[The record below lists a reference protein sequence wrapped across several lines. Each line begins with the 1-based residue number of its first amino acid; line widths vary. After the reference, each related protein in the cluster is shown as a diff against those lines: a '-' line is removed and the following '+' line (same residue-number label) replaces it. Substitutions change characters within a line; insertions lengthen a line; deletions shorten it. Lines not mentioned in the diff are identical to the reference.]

1 MILIIVFGVIG
12 FILSLL
18 VYGYIK
24 DKNMIKKLSQESQA
38 RQKKYGDPKYGLAF
52 DPVHVL
58 KSLIPQAPFGYLWEI
73 KIVKD
78 KDNGD
83 YGLSLGIFNLQKEI
97 IEDSRVMNISK
108 FNNDPTNKNEYMSVE
123 HYYVKAGLGRNEIDQ
138 RSDTLIAHF
147 TGPLLAWSKTQHPV
161 IEAQAEEELDLELTA
176 GGFDAV
182 KKLV

>member
-12 FILSLL
+12 GILGLL

-24 DKNMIKKLSQESQA
+24 DKNMIKKLLQESQA

-73 KIVKD
+73 KIVKEND
-78 KDNGD
+78 E
-83 YGLSLGIFNLQKEI
+83 YGLSLGIFNLKEEI
-97 IEDSRVMNISK
+97 IEDFRVMNISK
-108 FNNDPTNKNEYMSVE
+108 INSNPANKDEYMSVAQ
-123 HYYVKAGLGRNEIDQ
+123 YYVPAGLVLAEVDK

-147 TGPLLAWSKTQHPV
+147 TGPLIAWSKTQKPV
-161 IEAQAEEELDLELTA
+161 IAPKVHEELDLELTA
-176 GGFDAV
+176 GGLDAV
-182 KKLV
+182 KKVV

>member
-1 MILIIVFGVIG
+1 MIFLIGAVVFFVIL
-12 FILSLL
+12 FVLL
-18 VYGYIK
+18 IAGHYK
-24 DKNMIKKLSQESQA
+24 DKALIQKTHDEWVA
-38 RQKKYGDPKYGLAF
+38 HQKKYGEPKYGLGF

-58 KSLIPQAPFGYLWEI
+58 KSKIPQAPFGYLWEI
-73 KIVKD
+73 KIVKEND
-78 KDNGD
+78 E
-83 YGLSLGIFNLQKEI
+83 YGLSLGIFNLKEEV
-97 IEDSRVMNISK
+97 IEDFRVMNISR

-176 GGFDAV
+176 GGFDES
-182 KKLV
+182 KKVV